1 MAVIG
6 KIRKH
11 SVLLLVVV
19 AVALLAFILGD
30 FIRPSNSGLKNFLKI
45 GKYEISYFE
54 YIEKYNYYSDLLRQN
69 EAENIEYE
77 ANNYTFNEMVDS
89 LILSKQT
96 IPLGISV
103 TPEELR
109 DLMAGPNPHEYARRF
124 FGGPEGKYDMQIAQ
138 GFLNNMDQYDSATKV
153 AYLYYESIV
162 EKETLHNKYMNLLA
176 KAAYTPKYFA
186 RKMQEENEMKANLVV
201 VAIPYSNELVT
212 DDKISFSEKDIQK
225 WYEENLYRFP
235 QDQELR
241 NIEYVIFD
249 IKASEEDK
257 IEIEREF
264 REKYELFK
272 ESEYPQSV
280 INSMIDSRYDSSFF
294 KRGELHPYIDSNLF
308 NAPIGTFIEPFID
321 GDTWMF
327 AKLLDMESR
336 ADSLYVNF
344 LFIAKEGMQNAPRKE
359 EQSKLIVDS
368 AFMAL
373 INGQNFYEVATH
385 FSDIKPDPQND
396 SLSIWLVDG
405 SDQIFFDRST
415 AQTLFDTLHNFNPG
429 IMTKYESTL
438 GTWIFIINHRSAIEK
453 KIQVAIGKKIIEASS
468 ETTDNIESAANNF
481 ANGTDTYDKFDKK
494 TKELNLNKR
503 SFDRLTAMAYSI
515 PGITSNAREIVRWAY
530 DENTEKGNVSGVFH
544 VNDMFVVVTLKSIY
558 PKGNMDLEQVKSYVE
573 NMVKRDKKAEKLTAL
588 LEASLSKTKNLN
600 AIASEY
606 KTSVDTVNVNFSDRN
621 FGHYGPEPKLI
632 GKIFATDKKNQIEL
646 IKGDMGMYV
655 VSINNMVTSSSLA
668 VDEQQQQNIEMYQQ
682 QQSMMLQNRIQ
693 NTMQILRKMYEIKD
707 NRHKV
712 F

>member
-1 MAVIG
+1 M
-6 KIRKH
+6 
-11 SVLLLVVV
+11 
-19 AVALLAFILGD
+19 
-30 FIRPSNSGLKNFLKI
+30 
-45 GKYEISYFE
+45 
-54 YIEKYNYYSDLLRQN
+54 
-69 EAENIEYE
+69 
-77 ANNYTFNEMVDS
+77 
-89 LILSKQT
+89 
-96 IPLGISV
+96 
-103 TPEELR
+103 
-109 DLMAGPNPHEYARRF
+109 
-124 FGGPEGKYDMQIAQ
+124 
-138 GFLNNMDQYDSATKV
+138 
-153 AYLYYESIV
+153 
-162 EKETLHNKYMNLLA
+162 
-176 KAAYTPKYFA
+176 
-186 RKMQEENEMKANLVV
+186 
-201 VAIPYSNELVT
+201 VT
-212 DDKISFSEKDIQK
+212 DDKISFSEKISK

-503 SFDRLTAMAYSI
+503 LRPINVMALI
-515 PGITSNAREIVRWAY
+515 PELLHVREIVRGY
-530 DENTEKGNVSGVFH
+530 DENIERKRFGVFH
-544 VNDMFVVVTLKSIY
+544 VKIC
-558 PKGNMDLEQVKSYVE
+558 
-573 NMVKRDKKAEKLTAL
+573 L
-588 LEASLSKTKNLN
+588 LLL
-600 AIASEY
+600 
-606 KTSVDTVNVNFSDRN
+606 
-621 FGHYGPEPKLI
+621 
-632 GKIFATDKKNQIEL
+632 
-646 IKGDMGMYV
+646 
-655 VSINNMVTSSSLA
+655 
-668 VDEQQQQNIEMYQQ
+668 
-682 QQSMMLQNRIQ
+682 
-693 NTMQILRKMYEIKD
+693 
-707 NRHKV
+707 
-712 F
+712 